1 MKFKNII
8 TSLLDVDRYKVTMSQ
23 FAYFYYRNVIVKY
36 AFTNRTK
43 NPEANKILIHLIPY
57 ILLELEKVRSMRFNF
72 NELLHLQSKSIF
84 KQKYLNAL
92 STATLP
98 EVKIFVNEGEGQ
110 LHIETEGEWYIAMF
124 WETIILSVVS
134 ELYSRYVAFHKHYEN
149 WGSFKPELLHDTL
162 SGLNNG
168 GIEMI
173 FAPYYEES
181 LKRLDKKIESF
192 KHHSSVKFFEFGTR
206 RRFDTQ
212 NQRAVISKLAKA
224 FHKPQFYGTSQ
235 FLGTSNELIA
245 MENGWNAG
253 GTIAHECFMV
263 VAGLNA
269 SSTETLTASQWDLL
283 RLWNQFYGYDLSI
296 ALTDT
301 FGSDWFFQNC
311 PEDIAQMYSFREDS
325 SLNLY
330 KYTEDVI
337 ALYQKYG
344 IDHHDKVIVHSNGL
358 DVNKV
363 ITQDSYSQGK
373 IQKVYGIGTDLS
385 CDVGNDYPHLSM
397 VVKAVEANGNHLVK
411 LSDNL
416 AKAIGNKE
424 TIEKYKIAFG
434 YVNEKSEAQI
444 Y

>member
-192 KHHSSVKFFEFGTR
+192 KHHSSVKFF
-206 RRFDTQ
+206 
-212 NQRAVISKLAKA
+212 
-224 FHKPQFYGTSQ
+224 
-235 FLGTSNELIA
+235 
-245 MENGWNAG
+245 
-253 GTIAHECFMV
+253 
-263 VAGLNA
+263 
-269 SSTETLTASQWDLL
+269 
-283 RLWNQFYGYDLSI
+283 
-296 ALTDT
+296 
-301 FGSDWFFQNC
+301 
-311 PEDIAQMYSFREDS
+311 
-325 SLNLY
+325 
-330 KYTEDVI
+330 
-337 ALYQKYG
+337 
-344 IDHHDKVIVHSNGL
+344 
-358 DVNKV
+358 
-363 ITQDSYSQGK
+363 
-373 IQKVYGIGTDLS
+373 
-385 CDVGNDYPHLSM
+385 
-397 VVKAVEANGNHLVK
+397 
-411 LSDNL
+411 
-416 AKAIGNKE
+416 
-424 TIEKYKIAFG
+424 
-434 YVNEKSEAQI
+434 
-444 Y
+444 